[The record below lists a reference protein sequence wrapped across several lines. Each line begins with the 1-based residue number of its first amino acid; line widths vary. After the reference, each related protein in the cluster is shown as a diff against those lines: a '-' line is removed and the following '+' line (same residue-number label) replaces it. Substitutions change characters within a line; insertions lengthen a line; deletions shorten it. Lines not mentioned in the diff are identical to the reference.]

1 MGWERLLCLKKYCV
15 YKIFIIFAVMQKG
28 VYIVSILLAVI
39 LLGSCSGYEKLLK
52 SADYDAQYKAAV
64 NYYENENYGR
74 AKQLFENLSIHFR
87 DKERADSVS
96 WYYANTLMKM
106 ENYYMA
112 AYHFNNYY
120 RRYPYSSRA
129 EEALFMSAYC
139 KYKEVPYYSL
149 DQQITKDAIAD
160 FEHFVEKYPQSTRIP
175 EVNGYIDEMQSQLEK
190 KEFEIAKGY
199 FKTENYH
206 AAYVSM
212 KNFLNLYPMSQY
224 REEAMYIILRAGYI
238 YASNSREDKMQERL
252 QAVINDF
259 DSFVALFGDSKYLA
273 PSQEIYTR
281 TKALLSQLEEKESK
295 ENKK

>member
-1 MGWERLLCLKKYCV
+1 MLKGL
-15 YKIFIIFAVMQKG
+15 Q
-28 VYIVSILLAVI
+28 
-39 LLGSCSGYEKLLK
+39 
-52 SADYDAQYKAAV
+52 
-64 NYYENENYGR
+64 
-74 AKQLFENLSIHFR
+74 
-87 DKERADSVS
+87 
-96 WYYANTLMKM
+96 
-106 ENYYMA
+106 
-112 AYHFNNYY
+112 
-120 RRYPYSSRA
+120 
-129 EEALFMSAYC
+129 
-139 KYKEVPYYSL
+139 
-149 DQQITKDAIAD
+149 
-160 FEHFVEKYPQSTRIP
+160 EKYRHDSIYRAF
-175 EVNGYIDEMQSQLEK
+175 LE